1 MDTHIRTENEEP
13 GYDEEPAGKRVGFE
27 LFAGPI
33 GKLHRRAPQAIV
45 GRGSSILEAVRA
57 MRTARTGCVL
67 VEEAGRLVGI
77 LTERDI
83 LNKLVGTGYDPAQVV
98 VEGVMTLNP
107 ETLRL
112 EDPIVFALQRMSVGG
127 FRHIPLVDDEGRA
140 VGVLSVKDIVD
151 HLVEHFPEEILN
163 LPPEPGRHALTA
175 EGG

>member
-1 MDTHIRTENEEP
+1 MDPAIRTENEEP
-13 GYDEEPAGKRVGFE
+13 GFEEERAAKRVDFE

-33 GKLHRRAPQAIV
+33 GHLHRRAPQAV
-45 GRGSSILEAVRA
+45 VERKSSIMDAVRA

-67 VEEAGRLVGI
+67 VEEAGRLIGI

-83 LNKLVGTGYDPAQVV
+83 LNKLVGTGYDPAQVL
-98 VEGVMTLNP
+98 VESVMTLNP

-127 FRHIPLVDDEGRA
+127 FRHIPLVDEAGRA

-151 HLVEHFPEEILN
+151 HLVEHFPEAVLN